1 MRNLIKFLSR
11 YKGRIAIMLLLL
23 FIQVVGTLYIPTLT
37 ADIVN
42 NGIAAGDLD
51 YVWKTGRLMLIV
63 ALSTAVFSIC
73 GTFTSTYIS
82 TALGRDIRGAIFHK
96 VQDFSIS
103 DFSRFGAASLITRST
118 SDVSQIQMAFSAT
131 VEILLPAP
139 FMTVAGLVLAF
150 SKDALLASMIIFA
163 MMIILVIAVFVAKK
177 VIPLFGQM
185 QTSLDGI
192 NRTVRE
198 GITGVRVIRAFNREK
213 DSKRRMDRSF
223 EDYAATAIKANK
235 IFAGLMPVIMLIMNI
250 LTILFVWFGGKQV
263 AAGRMEIGDIMAV
276 IEYSMLTLFYL
287 IMSAAAFIFIPR
299 IQTSAK
305 RINAVVGL
313 SNILDREG
321 RENLSGSSP
330 MKRTHGTGVAPTLVG
345 S

>member
-82 TALGRDIRGAIFHK
+82 TALGRDIRGAKFHK

-139 FMTVAGLVLAF
+139 FMAVAGLVLAF

-163 MMIILVIAVFVAKK
+163 MMII
-177 VIPLFGQM
+177 
-185 QTSLDGI
+185 
-192 NRTVRE
+192 
-198 GITGVRVIRAFNREK
+198 
-213 DSKRRMDRSF
+213 
-223 EDYAATAIKANK
+223 
-235 IFAGLMPVIMLIMNI
+235 
-250 LTILFVWFGGKQV
+250 
-263 AAGRMEIGDIMAV
+263 
-276 IEYSMLTLFYL
+276 
-287 IMSAAAFIFIPR
+287 
-299 IQTSAK
+299 
-305 RINAVVGL
+305 
-313 SNILDREG
+313 
-321 RENLSGSSP
+321 
-330 MKRTHGTGVAPTLVG
+330 
-345 S
+345 

>member
-139 FMTVAGLVLAF
+139 FMAVAGLVLAF

-177 VIPLFGQM
+177 LSRCSNKCRHHWMGSIAQC
-185 QTSLDGI
+185 
-192 NRTVRE
+192 
-198 GITGVRVIRAFNREK
+198 A
-213 DSKRRMDRSF
+213 
-223 EDYAATAIKANK
+223 KALP
-235 IFAGLMPVIMLIMNI
+235 AC
-250 LTILFVWFGGKQV
+250 
-263 AAGRMEIGDIMAV
+263 A
-276 IEYSMLTLFYL
+276 
-287 IMSAAAFIFIPR
+287 
-299 IQTSAK
+299 
-305 RINAVVGL
+305 
-313 SNILDREG
+313 
-321 RENLSGSSP
+321 
-330 MKRTHGTGVAPTLVG
+330 
-345 S
+345 